1 MHCAAI
7 VAALL
12 VFLSAS
18 VTAQSK
24 KPSPR
29 PADAA
34 RESARPARPT
44 PSAVMLKP
52 FAARSIGPAVM
63 GGRISDIA
71 MDPQDPWTFYV
82 ATAHGGL
89 MKTVDNGGAF
99 TALTDKQDFSSTGAV
114 AVAPSDPKVIWLGT
128 GEANDRNSSGW
139 GTGVYRSSDGG
150 TTWVATGLRGTKAVA
165 RIAVHPTD
173 PAVAY
178 VAAVGD
184 LWNDNA
190 ERGLFKT
197 TDSGGSWKPVLQAP
211 APDNVTTGCGEVAID
226 PQNPDT
232 VYAVLYAR
240 RRTPWSFEAGT
251 DITKGR
257 DVGGIYRS
265 TDAGAT
271 WKKLGGGLPG
281 QTGRIGL
288 SVFAKNPKV
297 IFAIVQSSEGGTQS
311 IDELRSRRGGVFRSE
326 DGGDTWTRTSPLN
339 PRPFYF
345 STIRVDPQDD
355 RFVYVLGFILHVSE
369 DGGRTFREDR
379 FAKVH
384 PDTHALLIDPRNP
397 KRMLLGTDG
406 GVYQSYD
413 RAASWTHVNTMA
425 IGEFYRVA
433 VDDSTPYRI
442 CGGLQDNLN
451 WVGPSATRSKDG
463 ITNADWINIGG
474 GDGFYCVFDPSD
486 RDIVYAESQQ
496 GFVHRLHL
504 QSGAVKMLRPEP
516 QEGQPAFRFHWNS
529 PLVASPH
536 EKGAMYLAGNRVF
549 KLTDRGE
556 SWKTISPD
564 LSARRAERIVAVG
577 SGAEN
582 YGVVFALGVSPRK
595 AGLLWAG
602 TDDGRL
608 WVTGDE
614 GSTWTDLTAS
624 LPAPAKDQWIARIE
638 PGHADDNVAY
648 LAVSAYHGGSYAPL
662 LYRTADL
669 GRTWQ
674 SVTGNL
680 PATWPVR
687 VVREDPVNPDL
698 LFAGTEIGLY
708 ASFDRGTTWTPF
720 GGLPAVAV
728 DDILV
733 HPRTR
738 DLLVATHG
746 RSLYVVDDIGPVQR
760 LTPEVMTHPA
770 FLFPVSPALGFEP
783 LPGAADWGGGG
794 GAFRGAN
801 PPGGSR
807 IDVWVREFTG
817 DPLAVSIKG
826 PTGAPV
832 ASFSGPALPGFN
844 RLVWDLK
851 PTKDVLNTYGG
862 QGAKF
867 VAPGEYEV
875 TITLGA
881 NTQSEKLQVS
891 IAEGLETR

>member
-1 MHCAAI
+1 MHC
-7 VAALL
+7 VAAVAVLIIL
-12 VFLSAS
+12 ISAP

-24 KPSPR
+24 KPAPR
-29 PADAA
+29 PAAAA
-34 RESARPARPT
+34 RETAPSRPT
-44 PSAVMLKP
+44 PSAATLKP

-71 MDPQDPWTFYV
+71 LDPGDPWTFYV

-139 GTGVYRSSDGG
+139 GTGVYRSTDGG
-150 TTWVATGLRGTKAVA
+150 TTWAAAGLRGTKAVA

-197 TDSGGSWKPVLQAP
+197 TDGGGSWKPVLQAP
-211 APDNVTTGCGEVAID
+211 APDHVTTGCGDVAID

-232 VYAVLYAR
+232 LYAVLYAR
-240 RRTPWSFEAGT
+240 RRTPWSFEAGM
-251 DITKGR
+251 DVTKGR

-271 WKKLGGGLPG
+271 WKKLAGGLPG
-281 QTGRIGL
+281 QSGRIGL
-288 SVFAKNPKV
+288 SVFAKNPRV
-297 IFAIVQSSEGGTQS
+297 IFAIVQSSEGGTQG
-311 IDELRSRRGGVFRSE
+311 IEEVQSRRGGVFRSD

-355 RFVYVLGFILHVSE
+355 RLVYVLGFILHVSE
-369 DGGRTFREDR
+369 DGGKTFREDR

-384 PDTHALLIDPRNP
+384 PDTHALVIDPRNP

-413 RAASWTHVNTMA
+413 RATSWTHVNTMA

-463 ITNADWINIGG
+463 ITNGDWINIGG
-474 GDGFYCVFDPSD
+474 GDGFYCVFDPSHG
-486 RDIVYAESQQ
+486 DIVYAESQQ

-504 QSGAVKMLRPEP
+504 RSGAVKMLRPEP
-516 QEGQPAFRFHWNS
+516 QEGQSAFRFHWNS

-549 KLTDRGE
+549 KLTGRGE

-564 LSARRAERIVAVG
+564 LSTRRAERIMAVG
-577 SGAEN
+577 SGAES
-582 YGVVFALGVSPRK
+582 YGVVFALGVSERK

-602 TDDGRL
+602 TDDGKL
-608 WVTGDE
+608 WVTEDDG
-614 GSTWTDLTAS
+614 GTWTDLTGS

-638 PGHADDNVAY
+638 PGHADDKVAY
-648 LAVSAYHGGSYAPL
+648 VAVSAYHGGNYAPL
-662 LYRTADL
+662 LYRTGDL

-674 SVTGNL
+674 SISGNL
-680 PATWPVR
+680 PGTWPVR
-687 VVREDPVNPDL
+687 VAREDPANPDL

-720 GGLPAVAV
+720 GGLPPVPV

-746 RSLYVVDDIGPVQR
+746 RSLYIVDDIGPLER
-760 LTPEVMTHPA
+760 LSPDVMTHPA
-770 FLFPVSPALGFEP
+770 FLFPLSPALGFEP
-783 LPGAADWGGGG
+783 LPGAAEWAGGGG
-794 GAFRGAN
+794 NFRGAN
-801 PPGGSR
+801 PPGGAR

-817 DPLAVSIKG
+817 ESLAVSIKG
-826 PTGAPV
+826 PTGAAV
-832 ASFSGPALPGFN
+832 ASFSGAALPGFN

-867 VAPGEYEV
+867 VAPGEYDV

-881 NTQSEKLQVS
+881 NTQSQKLQVS